1 MYQHVVIASAFGDA
15 ATKIIA
21 FLVEVRPALLA
32 AIIFGAAIGVV
43 FDRGHKGAILGSA
56 ILAIVLLMS
65 FTTLGTAF

>member
-32 AIIFGAAIGVV
+32 AIIFGAAVGVV
-43 FDRGHKGAILGSA
+43 DDGSGHS
-56 ILAIVLLMS
+56 
-65 FTTLGTAF
+65 TLRRADARA